1 MSDVTHHPY
10 IYCLQVALL
19 QSFFSVFI
27 FFSIQDDKHQEFMD
41 KTADRIKTEVSPA
54 YTLKILKKNIIENI
68 LESIFIEINML
79 FL

>member
-1 MSDVTHHPY
+1 
-10 IYCLQVALL
+10 
-19 QSFFSVFI
+19 
-27 FFSIQDDKHQEFMD
+27 MD